1 MRDLDFQ
8 VRSVQAAT
16 QGVSPLLQFQLEIT
30 TQPPDASIEAI
41 LLHTQIQI
49 QAPQRPYSAQEKERL
64 LELFGSPR
72 DWGRTLRNRLW
83 AHCDISTPPFT
94 GRSAVTLN
102 IPCTFD
108 LNVAATKY
116 LYALEDGDA
125 PLLFLF
131 SGSIF
136 YRDTEDRL
144 QMQRIH
150 WNREATFRMPVK
162 TWREMMD
169 SHYPNRAWF
178 YLDREVFDRL
188 LAFKRKGGFTTWE
201 QAIEA
206 LLGDPVKAE
215 ALP

>member
-1 MRDLDFQ
+1 MHDLEFQ
-8 VRSVQAAT
+8 VSSVQAAA
-16 QGVSPLLQFQLEIT
+16 QGVSPLLQFQLEIS
-30 TQPPDASIEAI
+30 TQPPDIPIEAV

-64 LELFGSPR
+64 LELFGSPG

-83 AHCDISTPPFT
+83 THCDISIPPFT
-94 GRSAVTLN
+94 GHTAVALTL
-102 IPCTFD
+102 PCTFD

-116 LYALEDGDA
+116 LYALEAGEA

-136 YRDTEDRL
+136 YRDAEDRL
-144 QMQRIH
+144 QMQRIP
-150 WNREATFRMPVK
+150 WNREATFRMPVQ

-169 SHYPNRAWF
+169 THYPNRAWF
-178 YLDREVFDRL
+178 YLDREIFDRL
-188 LAFKRKGGFTTWE
+188 LEFKRKGGFTTWE
-201 QAIEA
+201 QAMEA
-206 LLGDPVKAE
+206 LLGDSIKAE